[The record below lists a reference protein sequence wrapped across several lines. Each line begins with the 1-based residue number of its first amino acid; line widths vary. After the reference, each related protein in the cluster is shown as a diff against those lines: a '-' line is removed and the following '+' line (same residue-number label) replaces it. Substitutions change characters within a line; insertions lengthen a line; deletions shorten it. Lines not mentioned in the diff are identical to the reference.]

1 MSPIGSLILGCAGWG
16 GKSSRGTSKSN
27 CILLTARVTV
37 VCSSDSA
44 SKAAV
49 CHHRSHAKATAHTE
63 QSAVST
69 GQPVAFENFVAE
81 PADGSTSL
89 TLLFKSSSS
98 SLKLPVSSN
107 NSVRLTLLMPH
118 ARQLSMKITPRQTIK
133 KNASLLSFLF
143 CVSILVML

>member
-16 GKSSRGTSKSN
+16 GKSIRGTSKSN

-107 NSVRLTLLMPH
+107 NSE
-118 ARQLSMKITPRQTIK
+118 AAIYED
-133 KNASLLSFLF
+133 NASSNNKKKCLIVIFFVLCFHS
-143 CVSILVML
+143 CHVVIGKDIV